1 MRGSVKIF
9 KVKERNNKLMSFQID
24 NEKLLGKY
32 KTIWTMIEDLKII
45 KLNTLS
51 VYDDRLIKTK
61 TRTFRDKVYTN
72 FRGLNVPEDDK
83 ECKSFTVI
91 SINSLLVY
99 DKKYFLQVYL
109 ENCAYK
115 IVNKQMADY
124 LDGNLFEDF
133 INAVLRKNWY
143 KPMNW
148 SY

>member
-1 MRGSVKIF
+1 MRGSVKTF

-133 INAVLRKNWY
+133 INAVLRKN
-143 KPMNW
+143 
-148 SY
+148 

>member
-1 MRGSVKIF
+1 MRGSVKTF

-45 KLNTLS
+45 KLNTLP

-61 TRTFRDKVYTN
+61 TRTFRDKVCTN
-72 FRGLNVPEDDK
+72 FRGLNVLEDDK

-133 INAVLRKNWY
+133 INAVLRN
-143 KPMNW
+143 N
-148 SY
+148 

>member
-45 KLNTLS
+45 KLNTLP
-51 VYDDRLIKTK
+51 VYGDRLIKTK

-133 INAVLRKNWY
+133 INAVLRKN
-143 KPMNW
+143 
-148 SY
+148 

>member
-133 INAVLRKNWY
+133 INAVLRKN
-143 KPMNW
+143 
-148 SY
+148 